1 MKLRFHAMAVLCLLA
16 TNPLV
21 AKMFSLN
28 NDRSWREATGAG
40 YESLEL
46 KAANKS
52 SDYQSELLAKLRR
65 WVTSEE
71 VSTFGPLTIGLI
83 LLCLPIGV
91 SRAGL
96 TAARRRPPDEGSS
109 LQRIGRSWDPRF

>member
-1 MKLRFHAMAVLCLLA
+1 MKLRFPAMAVLCLLA
-16 TNPLV
+16 TNPLG

-28 NDRSWREATGAG
+28 SDRSWWEPTGMG

-52 SDYQSELLAKLRR
+52 SDYQSELLAKLKL

-71 VSTFGPLTIGLI
+71 VSTFGPLTIGLV
-83 LLCLPIGV
+83 LLCLPIGF

-96 TAARRRPPDEGSS
+96 TAEARRRPDEGSS
-109 LQRIGRSWDPRF
+109 LKRIGRSWDPRF